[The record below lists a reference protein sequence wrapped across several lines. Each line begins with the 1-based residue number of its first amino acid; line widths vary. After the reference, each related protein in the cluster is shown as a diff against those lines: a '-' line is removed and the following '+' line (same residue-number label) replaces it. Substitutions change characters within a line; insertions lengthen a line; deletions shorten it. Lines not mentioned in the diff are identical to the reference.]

1 MAEPTNV
8 GPASA
13 RGVVYTAHFGLT
25 ELPFSITPDPRYLYM
40 SDRHREGLAH
50 LLYGIGEGGGF
61 VQLTG
66 EVGTGKTTLCR
77 CLLEQV
83 PAEVDVAL
91 ILNPKLTDVELL
103 AAVCDEL
110 RIAYPPGTESRKL
123 LVDKLYQYLLEAHSR
138 GRRTV
143 LIIDEAQDLA
153 PDVLEQIRLLTNLET
168 STRKLLQII
177 LIGQP
182 ELIRMLGRDDL
193 RQLAQRVVARYHLR
207 PFSAEDTR
215 AYIRHRLEVAGQKG
229 KIFSEAAMR
238 RVHVASRGIPRL
250 INAICDRALLGAYAQ
265 DKHRVD
271 AATMRR
277 AAREVL
283 GRPMPRSLRP
293 WVWAAAVCA
302 LLVVAGL
309 GALASQGRLGLT
321 AIGVAFNRQDP
332 PPASHRLAAASDSS
346 TTRAEVLRS
355 APAADAVELKP
366 ASTRQVSLAKLL
378 SDPSLRADKKSAFR
392 SLYAQWGVQYN
403 DSMTPLGCGRG
414 QALGLRC
421 LYRTGT
427 WAKLRRIDLP
437 AIIELATPSWERRY
451 VTVVGVDDHTAT
463 LDVGGRRHTF
473 PLSEVDRYWDGPFI
487 VLWKGPTLSSLS
499 VEPGTRSKD
508 VEWVRQR
515 LSDLDGAPVAPRN
528 RDIFD
533 DELRARVI
541 TFQRSRSLEPDGV
554 VGEETLA
561 HLSLTPHDPSIPRLS
576 RAGSAG
582 S

>member
-1 MAEPTNV
+1 MAESTSL
-8 GPASA
+8 GPLPP
-13 RGVVYTAHFGLT
+13 RGAVYTAYFGLT
-25 ELPFSITPDPRYLYM
+25 EPPFSITPDPRYLYM

-77 CLLEQV
+77 CLLEQL
-83 PAEVDVAL
+83 PPEVDVAL
-91 ILNPKLTDVELL
+91 ILNPKLTDTELL

-110 RIAYPPGTESRKL
+110 GIAYPPGTESRKV
-123 LVDKLYQYLLEAHSR
+123 LVDRLYQHLLDAHAR

-168 STRKLLQII
+168 PTRKLLQII

-182 ELIRMLGRDDL
+182 ELIRLLARDDL

-207 PFSAEDTR
+207 PFSLEDTR
-215 AYIRHRLEVAGQKG
+215 AYIRHRMEVAGQKAR
-229 KIFSEAAMR
+229 IFNEAAIR
-238 RVHVASRGIPRL
+238 QAHLASRGIPRL

-265 DKHRVD
+265 DRHRVN

-283 GRPMPRSLRP
+283 GRPAPRPLGR
-293 WVWAAAVCA
+293 WLWTAAVCA
-302 LLVVAGL
+302 AAIVVAAGIL
-309 GALASQGRLGLT
+309 LNQGRLGLPALRMALHRT
-321 AIGVAFNRQDP
+321 ARAPDGFRSGPATDVGAASADGL
-332 PPASHRLAAASDSS
+332 PASAAS
-346 TTRAEVLRS
+346 
-355 APAADAVELKP
+355 AVAGMKLP
-366 ASTRQVSLAKLL
+366 VSRPISLAEIL
-378 SDPSLRADKKSAFR
+378 SDSTLRADKPSAFR
-392 SLYAQWGVQYN
+392 SLYAQWGLQAS
-403 DSMTPLGCGRG
+403 DPAPMQDCGG
-414 QALGLRC
+414 EHPLGLRC
-421 LYRTGT
+421 LVRTGT

-451 VTVVGVDDHTAT
+451 ATVVAIDDHTAT
-463 LDVGGRRHTF
+463 IELGGRRYTF
-473 PLSEVDRYWDGPFI
+473 PLSELDRYWEGSFI
-487 VLWKGPTLSSLS
+487 VLWKGPAFRSLS
-499 VEPGTRSKD
+499 VEAGARGKA

-515 LSDLDGAPVAPRN
+515 LSDLDGVPLQPTN
-528 RDIFD
+528 RDVFD

-541 TFQRSRSLEPDGV
+541 SFQRSRSLQPDGI

-561 HLSLTPHDPSIPRLS
+561 HLSLTPRDPSIPRLS
-576 RAGSAG
+576 RAGS
-582 S
+582 